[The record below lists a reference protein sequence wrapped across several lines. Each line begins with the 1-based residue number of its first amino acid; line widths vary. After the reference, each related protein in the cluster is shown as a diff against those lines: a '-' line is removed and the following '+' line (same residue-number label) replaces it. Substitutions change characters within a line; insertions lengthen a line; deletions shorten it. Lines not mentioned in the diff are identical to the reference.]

1 LAGRAFRRITNNTR
15 ERETMKLRIKQAAG
29 LIAAGVTL
37 GLALVGYETL
47 TEMYPQGSKI
57 IGLVVLACIAAG
69 LLDTGTGRHKKG
81 GR

>member
-1 LAGRAFRRITNNTR
+1 LVSIGRERPNHKR
-15 ERETMKLRIKQAAG
+15 ERETMKLRIKQGAG
-29 LIAAGVTL
+29 IIAAGVTL

-57 IGLVVLACIAAG
+57 IGLIVLACIAAG

-81 GR
+81 GK